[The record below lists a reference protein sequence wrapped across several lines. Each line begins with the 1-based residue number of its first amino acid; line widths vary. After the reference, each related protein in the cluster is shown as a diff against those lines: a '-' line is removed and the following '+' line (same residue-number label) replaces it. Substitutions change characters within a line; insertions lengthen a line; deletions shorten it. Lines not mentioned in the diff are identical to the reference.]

1 MLQEVAMAIVI
12 KSVSELTEGQI
23 LGKAIFDENGNELL
37 SNGTELSKRMIGKIG
52 NVGIDYVHIMD
63 NVIDLFDRKE
73 EKVTRFYEST
83 ERTKKLTKEIIS
95 DIINDDTINLVKYKK
110 VIRGIFNDI
119 LTKDAIILNLDNLK
133 SLSEYYFE
141 HAINSTVLA
150 VGTCLVLG
158 LNRNLIEKIA
168 MGIIIHDIGYNGVP
182 KELLSKK
189 DKLTDEEYKIMQNHV
204 KIGYDMVEK
213 SDEISE
219 ESIDAILYHHENIDG
234 TGYPKGLKGNE
245 IPLSAK
251 LCAIS
256 DVYDALLSNR
266 EYRVKLNRYQAT
278 KILILNVDVKFDKY
292 IIKNF
297 LKIIGHYPLG
307 TNVILSNGYRGVIE
321 KESRFK
327 PIIRLTLS
335 NNGQAITTK
344 EILDLSKSDIK
355 IYDIDYKKEI

>member
-1 MLQEVAMAIVI
+1 VAMAIII
-12 KSVSELTEGQI
+12 KSISELTEGQI

-37 SNGTELSKRMIGKIG
+37 SNGTELSKRMIDKIEK
-52 NVGIDYVHIMD
+52 VGIDYVHVVN

-73 EKVTRFYEST
+73 EKATRFYEST
-83 ERTKKLTKEIIS
+83 EKTKKLTKEIIS
-95 DIINDDTINLVKYKK
+95 DIIDDDTINLAKYKK
-110 VIRGIFNDI
+110 VINGIFNDI

-168 MGIIIHDIGYNGVP
+168 MGIIIHDVGYNGVP
-182 KELLSKK
+182 KELLNKK
-189 DKLTDEEYKIMQNHV
+189 DKLTYEEYKIVQNHV

-213 SDEISE
+213 ADGVSKETR
-219 ESIDAILYHHENIDG
+219 DAILYHHENIDG
-234 TGYPKGLKGNE
+234 TGYPEGLKGNE

-251 LCAIS
+251 ICAVS

-266 EYRVKLNRYQAT
+266 DYRVKLNRYQAT
-278 KILILNVDVKFDKY
+278 KILISNVDVKFDKY

-297 LKIIGHYPLG
+297 LKIIGHYPNG
-307 TNVILSNGYRGVIE
+307 TNVILSDGYRGVIE
-321 KESRFK
+321 KENKFK

-335 NNGQAITTK
+335 NQGQIINTK
-344 EILDLSKSDIK
+344 EILDLSKSDIE
-355 IYDIDYKKEI
+355 IYDIDYKKNL